1 MGKKNKT
8 ASWDGKSY
16 MDYRT
21 TDRSFRDQFENPRGR
36 FDTEGYAEAMA
47 YGPGSRQDF
56 LQPLIDAGI
65 PQDQYEY
72 YANKAGI
79 TNVNSKNDLET
90 IIDAYNADER
100 YQGPEDTEVEEA
112 VREDKIDT
120 ELPPDP
126 EYADR
131 LQERRDFVSDRQA
144 ARREIG
150 RNQINY
156 ETELTGAGATSY
168 GSGSDYDMR
177 ADMNDDDKAE
187 SAMDFANAFKQ
198 KLLTDMGSSI
208 NVF

>member
-21 TDRSFRDQFENPRGR
+21 TDRNYRDQFENDRGT
-36 FDTEGYAEAMA
+36 FDSEAYAEDMA
-47 YGPGSRQDF
+47 YGSGSRQAF

-72 YANKAGI
+72 YADKAGLK
-79 TNVNSKNDLET
+79 NVNSTNDLEQ
-90 IIDAYNADER
+90 IIALYNEDER
-100 YQGPEDTEVEEA
+100 YQPAAESESKDDNDSEDEYTPP
-112 VREDKIDT
+112 
-120 ELPPDP
+120 PPDP
-126 EYADR
+126 EREAVLEQDREYLADR
-131 LQERRDFVSDRQA
+131 RNMRQ
-144 ARREIG
+144 EIG
-150 RNQINY
+150 SRPFKY
-156 ETELTGAGATSY
+156 DSKLTGAGSTEY

-198 KLLTDMGSSI
+198 KLITGIGSSI
-208 NVF
+208 AVY

>member
-1 MGKKNKT
+1 MGKKNKA

-21 TDRSFRDQFENPRGR
+21 SDYGYRDQFENDRGT
-36 FDTEGYAEAMA
+36 FDQQAYAEDMA
-47 YGPGSRQDF
+47 YGKGSRQAF

-72 YANKAGI
+72 YANKAGLK
-79 TNVNSKNDLET
+79 NVNSESDLNQ
-90 IIDAYNADER
+90 IIDIYNKDER
-100 YQGPEDTEVEEA
+100 YQPPEEPEDDNDDDDDEY
-112 VREDKIDT
+112 IPP
-120 ELPPDP
+120 PPDP
-126 EYADR
+126 EREAQLERDEQYLADR
-131 LQERRDFVSDRQA
+131 RNMRQ
-144 ARREIG
+144 EIG
-150 RNQINY
+150 SRPFQY
-156 ETELTGAGATSY
+156 DSKLTGAGSTEY

-177 ADMNDDDKAE
+177 TDMNDDDKAE

>member
-8 ASWDGKSY
+8 ASWDGRSY

-21 TDRSFRDQFENPRGR
+21 TDRNFRDQFENDRGT
-36 FDTEGYAEAMA
+36 FDSEGYAEAMA
-47 YGPGSRQDF
+47 YGPGSRQNF

-79 TNVNSKNDLET
+79 TNVNSKSDLET
-90 IIDAYNADER
+90 IIDAYNKDER
-100 YQGPEDTEVEEA
+100 YQPPEEPK
-112 VREDKIDT
+112 EDKDDDDDDDYT
-120 ELPPDP
+120 PPPPDP
-126 EYADR
+126 EREAQLERDEQYLADR
-131 LQERRDFVSDRQA
+131 RNMRQ
-144 ARREIG
+144 EIG
-150 RNQINY
+150 SRPFKY
-156 ETELTGAGATSY
+156 DSKVTGAGSTEY

-177 ADMNDDDKAE
+177 ADMNDDDKAV

>member
-1 MGKKNKT
+1 MGKNKT

-21 TDRSFRDQFENPRGR
+21 TDRNYRDQFENDRGT
-36 FDTEGYAEAMA
+36 FDSEAYAEDMA
-47 YGPGSRQDF
+47 YGSGSRQAF

-72 YANKAGI
+72 YADKAGLK
-79 TNVNSKNDLET
+79 NVNSTNDLEQ
-90 IIDAYNADER
+90 IIALYNEDER
-100 YQGPEDTEVEEA
+100 YQPPAESESKDDNDSEDEYTPP
-112 VREDKIDT
+112 
-120 ELPPDP
+120 PPDP
-126 EYADR
+126 EREAVLEQDR
-131 LQERRDFVSDRQA
+131 EYLANRRNMRQ
-144 ARREIG
+144 EIG
-150 RNQINY
+150 SRPFKY
-156 ETELTGAGATSY
+156 DSKLTGAGSTEY

-208 NVF
+208 AVY